1 MMRLATLALA
11 VVVTAVPLA
20 VVAQPATIP
29 RIGILSPGS
38 SGPSPLFNAFQQGLR
53 ELGYVE
59 GRSIVIE
66 YRFAEGRLER
76 LPTLA
81 AELVQLKVA
90 VILTIN
96 TPATQAAK
104 DATSR
109 IPIVFTWV
117 ADPTGG
123 LVDSLARP
131 GANITGLT
139 TFVTELSGKRL
150 ELLKQAVPGVSRVSV
165 LWNSASSIA
174 TQVAKEMEGA
184 GPQLGIQIHALGVR
198 SPGELPK
205 AFESAARNRAGA
217 LFVIEETLL
226 LPHRTRILDLA
237 AKHRLPAASQYSEFA
252 EAGGLMSYGPNLPDL
267 FRRAAIYVDKIL
279 KGTKPGDLPVEQPTK
294 FELIVN
300 RKTAKAL
307 GLTIPQELLL
317 RADRVIE

>member
-1 MMRLATLALA
+1 MHLATLALA
-11 VVVTAVPLA
+11 VIVLAVPLA
-20 VVAQPATIP
+20 VAAQPATIT
-29 RIGILSPGS
+29 RIGVLSPGS
-38 SGPSPLFNAFQQGLR
+38 SGPSPLVDAFRQGLR

-59 GRSIVIE
+59 RQSIVIE
-66 YRFAEGRLER
+66 YRFAEGRPER

-90 VILTIN
+90 VILTMN
-96 TPATQAAK
+96 TLAAQAAK
-104 DATSR
+104 NATKR

-123 LVDSLARP
+123 LVASLARP
-131 GANITGLT
+131 GANVTGLT

-150 ELLKQAVPGVSRVSV
+150 ELLKQAVPGVSRVFV
-165 LWNSASSIA
+165 LWHSASSIA

-184 GPQLGIQIHALGVR
+184 GPQVGIQIHALGVR
-198 SPGELPK
+198 NADDLPK

-226 LPHRTRILDLA
+226 LPHRTRILELA
-237 AKHRLPAASQYSEFA
+237 AKHRLPASSLYREFA
-252 EAGGLMSYGPNLPDL
+252 EAGGLLSYGPNLPDH

-294 FELIVN
+294 FELVIN
-300 RKTAKAL
+300 LKTAKAL
-307 GLTIPQELLL
+307 GLTIPRSLLQQ
-317 RADRVIE
+317 ADQVIE